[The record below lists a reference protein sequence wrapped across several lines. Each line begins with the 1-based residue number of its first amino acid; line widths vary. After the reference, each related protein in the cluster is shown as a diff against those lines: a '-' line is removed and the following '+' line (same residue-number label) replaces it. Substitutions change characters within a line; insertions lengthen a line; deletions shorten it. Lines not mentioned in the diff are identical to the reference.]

1 MSINTNS
8 VCKEILD
15 SQEVTSQRIAEVLVT
30 ELSAGGYLKKEEV
43 LNLQKKVEKVLS
55 VQTNNLVERVMKL

>member
-8 VCKEILD
+8 VCKEILN

-55 VQTNNLVERVMKL
+55 TQTNNLVERVMKL